1 MSMIITSSMCSHF
14 FTAEFRY
21 EANVYIHA
29 VQHKVDNIQIGVS
42 MIGTKVSGTIIGEK
56 MNVYQ

>member
-1 MSMIITSSMCSHF
+1 MCSHF

-29 VQHKVDNIQIGVS
+29 VQPKVDNIQIGVS
-42 MIGTKVSGTIIGEK
+42 MIGMKVSDMIIGEK